1 MQVENCSVSASECT
15 KIVRR
20 PGSKALPDPVAGCMW
35 KGIGIGTVRK
45 GEEGNVKTESRNRE
59 SGEKR
64 VIGRKG
70 WKWQEIRVELT
81 PQSFLTV
88 GV

>member
-1 MQVENCSVSASECT
+1 
-15 KIVRR
+15 
-20 PGSKALPDPVAGCMW
+20 MW

>member
-1 MQVENCSVSASECT
+1 MHQNRSEAGLQSAS
-15 KIVRR
+15 R
-20 PGSKALPDPVAGCMW
+20 PRMW